1 MIKIIIATMII
12 LLTGC
17 NEKGHDHA
25 EHEGHDH
32 AEHEGHDHAEHEGED
47 HADHKAEGHDEHGK
61 KGPNGGELLEVG
73 KGIAEIEVIHNEET
87 GDVKVFVFKEGGK
100 EQLSLTTP
108 PRINLTT
115 DSGRK
120 QIKTTPVG
128 NAENSHAFS
137 ITDDL
142 LKGHVELTVSLKIN
156 DKSYNVTIHHH
167 H

>member
-47 HADHKAEGHDEHGK
+47 HADHKDGHDEHGK
-61 KGPNGGELLEVG
+61 EGPNGGELLEVG
-73 KGIAEIEVIHNEET
+73 KGIAEIEVIHNEDS
-87 GDVKVFVFKEGGK
+87 GKVNVYVYKEGGQEK
-100 EQLSLTTP
+100 LLLEQP
-108 PRINLTT
+108 PRINLTL

-120 QIKTTPVG
+120 QINTSAVG
-128 NAENSHAFS
+128 DAAKSHAFTV
-137 ITDDL
+137 TDAT
-142 LKGHVELTVSLKIN
+142 LKGHVELAVSLKVN
-156 DKSYNVTIHHH
+156 DKSYTVTVHHH